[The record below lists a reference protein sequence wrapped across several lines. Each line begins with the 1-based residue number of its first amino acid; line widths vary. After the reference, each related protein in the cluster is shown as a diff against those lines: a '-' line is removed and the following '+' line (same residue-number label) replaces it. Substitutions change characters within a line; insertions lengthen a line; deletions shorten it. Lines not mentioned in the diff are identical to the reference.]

1 MGEPINGSN
10 NQWLFEMYQLVLNK
24 EDILLHYIVFTAHSV
39 PDTHFTY
46 QYTLSM
52 QPLK

>member
-1 MGEPINGSN
+1 
-10 NQWLFEMYQLVLNK
+10 MYQLVLNK